1 MCVGRSDEYDVSYLL
16 HVPILTEC
24 LLILNMSFFLCTS
37 SQQTFIVA
45 MAQLLQRLRFNWLGE
60 AAPEAATKHTF
71 KVVITLCLCYLIFTL
86 CLEVAEY
93 TFNYDTVPTW
103 IVITRFA
110 GGMAFT
116 IYSIYSLMRLRE
128 NVRAKYS
135 IPTDRCGGAEDM
147 CCSMWCSCCVVS
159 QIARH
164 TGEYETYKG
173 SLCSETG
180 MAAHTPSLV

>member
-1 MCVGRSDEYDVSYLL
+1 MCVCVYVCLFLFLLTPIFTLL
-16 HVPILTEC
+16 H
-24 LLILNMSFFLCTS
+24 SFLPLPP
-37 SQQTFIVA
+37 VA
-45 MAQLLQRLRFNWLGE
+45 MAQVLQRLRFNWLGE
-60 AAPEAATKHTF
+60 PAPEAATKHTF
-71 KVVITLCLCYLIFTL
+71 RVVITLCLCYLIFTL
-86 CLEVAEY
+86 CLEVLEY

-103 IVITRFA
+103 ILITRFT
-110 GGMAFT
+110 GGVAFT

-135 IPTDRCGGAEDM
+135 IPTERCGSAEDM

-173 SLCSETG
+173 SLCSDTG
-180 MAAHTPSLV
+180 MASHTPSIV

>member
-1 MCVGRSDEYDVSYLL
+1 
-16 HVPILTEC
+16 VPILTEC

-103 IVITRFA
+103 IVVTRFA